1 MLREIIKIFYNKGQ
15 QEPSLTP
22 PPTSLFFSRLEA
34 AELEA
39 EAEPEVETLDL
50 EARLAE
56 RDIIWSTMG

>member
-1 MLREIIKIFYNKGQ
+1 MENIIITSGRDCSQ

-22 PPTSLFFSRLEA
+22 PASRCFSRLEA

-39 EAEPEVETLDL
+39 EGEPDVETLDL

-56 RDIIWSTMG
+56 RVIIWSTMG

>member
-1 MLREIIKIFYNKGQ
+1 MKNKIQ

-22 PPTSLFFSRLEA
+22 PTSRCFSKLEA

-39 EAEPEVETLDL
+39 EGEPEVETLDL

-56 RDIIWSTMG
+56 RVIIWSTMG